1 MVVRWWIND
10 ASHLPL
16 TSWRAIPRVREDAG
30 GGSVGVGVGG
40 GGGGSGSGEALEASA
55 VLRGYKGHC
64 SE

>member
-10 ASHLPL
+10 ASHPPL
-16 TSWRAIPRVREDAG
+16 TSWCAIPRVREDAG
-30 GGSVGVGVGG
+30 GGGGGVGVGVGVG
-40 GGGGSGSGEALEASA
+40 GEALEASA